1 MKIRTR
7 ILIYYTGAFIA
18 IIILIG
24 YFMLNSITNY
34 IIKNTVNNLI
44 DNIYINREINLIG
57 NNPFDPEEILRKYA
71 DSIVLNLSEN
81 NIFIKLY
88 DKQNLISYSL
98 YDSVN
103 LYNDEK
109 ANMDDI
115 TKKAIK
121 GNNVYAVKKD
131 RIYLASPIK
140 FGNDIIGAVEYIY
153 PLKDELKNISFI
165 KRTFEISG
173 LVSII
178 IVFILSLYISNVI
191 TKPLKLLDDAAKK
204 FSQGRFEKV
213 PITTRDEVGSLTETF
228 NCMAKAISKH
238 IIDIA
243 IEKNKLN
250 SVLSGLNEGVIA
262 FNDSHIIIFKNK
274 KIDEFIGENI
284 PDFIFDVVNETYKNK
299 HIIKELRYNDKI
311 LNVESFL
318 SDNSCTIVIRDVTLD
333 RELIENQR
341 KFVSN
346 VSHELKTPVTTIAGF
361 IQILKDEGKY
371 NDDILNYLENEANR
385 LKKLVIELL
394 ELSRLQSYEL
404 KLQKKTVNLSE
415 LLSKICDNI
424 AIKALKFDISI
435 NTKIQDGINAIVDG
449 VKISQVIIN
458 ILDNAIKYSKPGQPI
473 NVMLYKNYNSNI
485 IIEITD
491 YGIGIPENEISL
503 IFDRFYRAQNA
514 LSVGGNGL
522 GLTIVKEIIEK
533 HGGKVEVESTVN
545 HGSTFR
551 IILP

>member
-1 MKIRTR
+1 M
-7 ILIYYTGAFIA
+7 
-18 IIILIG
+18 
-24 YFMLNSITNY
+24 
-34 IIKNTVNNLI
+34 
-44 DNIYINREINLIG
+44 
-57 NNPFDPEEILRKYA
+57 
-71 DSIVLNLSEN
+71 
-81 NIFIKLY
+81 IFK
-88 DKQNLISYSL
+88 
-98 YDSVN
+98 
-103 LYNDEK
+103 
-109 ANMDDI
+109 
-115 TKKAIK
+115 
-121 GNNVYAVKKD
+121 
-131 RIYLASPIK
+131 
-140 FGNDIIGAVEYIY
+140 
-153 PLKDELKNISFI
+153 
-165 KRTFEISG
+165 
-173 LVSII
+173 
-178 IVFILSLYISNVI
+178 
-191 TKPLKLLDDAAKK
+191 
-204 FSQGRFEKV
+204 
-213 PITTRDEVGSLTETF
+213 VGSLAETF

-346 VSHELKTPVTTIAGF
+346 VSHELKTPVTAIAGF

-424 AIKALKFDISI
+424 AIKASKFDISI
-435 NTKIQDGINAIVDG
+435 NTKIQDGINAIVDDI
-449 VKISQVIIN
+449 KISQAIIN

-473 NVMLYKNYNSNI
+473 NGMLYKNYNSNI

-503 IFDRFYRAQNA
+503 IFDRFYRTQNA

-533 HGGKVEVESTVN
+533 HGGKVEVESAVN
-545 HGSTFR
+545 RGSTFR